1 VSNGDEGDEAD
12 AADDKDGEGATR
24 DATTA
29 REEVIGELREV
40 REQARYKAIGDGR
53 IRDPEREKVRIK
65 YLRTI
70 VYAANTE
77 RSLLKDRDLDAM
89 LNELEDL
96 LDHD

>member
-1 VSNGDEGDEAD
+1 MS
-12 AADDKDGEGATR
+12 DGEDDAL

-29 REEVIGELREV
+29 REEAIRELREV

-53 IRDPEREKVRIK
+53 LRDPERERVRCK

-70 VYAANTE
+70 VYAANAE
-77 RSLLKDRDLDAM
+77 RQLLSDRDLDHLM
-89 LNELEDL
+89 NELEDL

>member
-1 VSNGDEGDEAD
+1 MSDGADD
-12 AADDKDGEGATR
+12 AADDEDDEEATR

-29 REEVIGELREV
+29 REEAIRELREV

-70 VYAANTE
+70 VYAANAE
-77 RSLLKDRDLDAM
+77 RQLLKDSDLDRM

>member
-1 VSNGDEGDEAD
+1 VS
-12 AADDKDGEGATR
+12 DGEDDAL

-29 REEVIGELREV
+29 REEAIRELREV
-40 REQARYKAIGDGR
+40 REQARYKSIGDGR

-70 VYAANTE
+70 VYAANAE
-77 RSLLKDRDLDAM
+77 RQLLKDRDLDAM

-96 LDHD
+96 LNEDTGHD